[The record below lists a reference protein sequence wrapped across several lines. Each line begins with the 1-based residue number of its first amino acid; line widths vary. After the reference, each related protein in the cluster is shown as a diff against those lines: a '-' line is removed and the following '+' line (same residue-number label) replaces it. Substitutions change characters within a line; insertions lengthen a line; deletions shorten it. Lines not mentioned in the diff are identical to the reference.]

1 MGHNNNGSQCVIK
14 LYTYGYDLL
23 TVAVFLRRSSP
34 CKFWYHIV
42 TDFMPLKS
50 ELFTFKNSQKN
61 SSKSA
66 AGLSTRKMSKIAMFL
81 FFPQSFPKQF
91 LFWQTEPWS
100 GLVTIGEKI
109 KLQKQSFVPH
119 YLSFV
124 GIWPGCKWSIT
135 SLIKVTEVKIFTKIY
150 SPEFDFCA
158 INSEFR
164 C

>member
-1 MGHNNNGSQCVIK
+1 MPYQVIYVYLWLTYDGCFSEETESMRVLVSHCHC
-14 LYTYGYDLL
+14 LYATQ
-23 TVAVFLRRSSP
+23 VWVMHFQ
-34 CKFWYHIV
+34 KF
-42 TDFMPLKS
+42 T
-50 ELFTFKNSQKN
+50 KN

-135 SLIKVTEVKIFTKIY
+135 SPIKVTEVKIFTKFY
-150 SPEFDFCA
+150 SSEFDFCA
-158 INSEFR
+158 INLEFR